1 MKRSTDRILV
11 THVGSLVRPMSIRNI
26 LSAREHGQPY
36 DEAAYQKTLREEVAG
51 VVRKQADVG
60 VDIVSD
66 GEYGKAGW
74 IRYVSERLGGFVHR
88 PFRQGDREQNPVYLI
103 REAEKFPEFYAA
115 YTPIQYYDWLPP
127 GESKTGLRNDT
138 TALRQNLL
146 VWECVAPITY
156 KGQAAI
162 GQDIDNFK
170 SALKGVNVEGAFMP
184 VAAPMSARGLWLNAY
199 YKSDEEIVV
208 ALADALKEEYKAIV
222 DAGFILQLDDAFL
235 AHEYDR
241 LRGVMS
247 EREVHKYAERCI
259 DLTNYALTGIPEDK
273 VRYHVCWGSWNA
285 PHTTDVPLKTLSDL
299 ILKVRA
305 QAYSLESAN
314 PRHEH
319 EWMVWKDVK
328 LPDGKIL
335 IPGIVTHS
343 TNVVEHP
350 DWWRGASRTSPAS
363 SDARTSSRAPTAASP
378 RATTSCAATL
388 PCNGRSSKRW
398 SRARGW
404 PPRNFG
410 GVSSGAYAPALS
422 LSPLRVTIEAA
433 TRASG
438 RCCRKVSKKELWT

>member
-1 MKRSTDRILV
+1 M
-11 THVGSLVRPMSIRNI
+11 
-26 LSAREHGQPY
+26 
-36 DEAAYQKTLREEVAG
+36 QKTLKDEVAG
-51 VVRKQADVG
+51 VVRKQADTG
-60 VDIVSD
+60 IDIVSD

-74 IRYVSERLGGFVHR
+74 IRYVAERLGGFVHR
-88 PFRQGDREQNPVYLI
+88 AFRAGDHEHNPVHLI
-103 REAEKFPEFYAA
+103 REAREISGVLRRLSRRSSTTTGCRPE
-115 YTPIQYYDWLPP
+115 Q
-127 GESKTGLRNDT
+127 SKTPLKPDRGAQRRTCWSGN
-138 TALRQNLL
+138 AS
-146 VWECVAPITY
+146 APITY

-162 GQDIDNFK
+162 SRDIDNFK
-170 SALKGVNVEGAFMP
+170 AALKGVKVEGAFMP

-199 YKSDEEIVV
+199 YKNDEEIVV

-241 LRGVMS
+241 LRGEMS
-247 EREVHKYAERCI
+247 EREVHKYAERCV

-305 QAYSLESAN
+305 QAYSLEGAN

-350 DWWRGASRTSPAS
+350 ELVAWRIKNFASVVGRENVIAGTDCGFAQSYNIVRCHPSVQWAKLEALAEGARMAS
-363 SDARTSSRAPTAASP
+363 
-378 RATTSCAATL
+378 
-388 PCNGRSSKRW
+388 
-398 SRARGW
+398 
-404 PPRNFG
+404 
-410 GVSSGAYAPALS
+410 
-422 LSPLRVTIEAA
+422 
-433 TRASG
+433 
-438 RCCRKVSKKELWT
+438 KELWGR

>member
-26 LSAREHGQPY
+26 LSARDHGQPY

-51 VVRKQADVG
+51 VVRQQAGVG
-60 VDIVSD
+60 IDIVSD
-66 GEYGKAGW
+66 GEFGKAGW

-103 REAEKFPEFYAA
+103 REAERFREFYEA

-127 GESKTGLRNDT
+127 GQSKTGLTT
-138 TALRQNLL
+138 TAATIRQNLL

-156 KGQAAI
+156 KGQAAV
-162 GQDIDNFK
+162 GQDIDNLT
-170 SALKGVNVEGAFMP
+170 SALKAVNVEGAFLP

-199 YKSDEEIVV
+199 YKNDEEIVV
-208 ALADALKEEYKAIV
+208 ALADALREEYRAIV

-241 LRGVMS
+241 LRGLMN
-247 EREVHKYAERCI
+247 EREAHKYAERCV
-259 DLTNYALTGIPEDK
+259 DLTNYALTDIPEDK

-285 PHTTDVPLKTLSDL
+285 PHTTDPSLRTLSDL

-319 EWMVWKDVK
+319 EWMVWKDIK
-328 LPDGKIL
+328 LPAGKIL
-335 IPGIVTHS
+335 IPGMVTHS

-350 DWWRGASRTSPAS
+350 ELVAWRIKNFASVVGRENVIAGTDCGFAQSYNIVRCHPSVQWAKLESLVEGARIAS
-363 SDARTSSRAPTAASP
+363 
-378 RATTSCAATL
+378 
-388 PCNGRSSKRW
+388 
-398 SRARGW
+398 
-404 PPRNFG
+404 
-410 GVSSGAYAPALS
+410 
-422 LSPLRVTIEAA
+422 
-433 TRASG
+433 
-438 RCCRKVSKKELWT
+438 KELWGR